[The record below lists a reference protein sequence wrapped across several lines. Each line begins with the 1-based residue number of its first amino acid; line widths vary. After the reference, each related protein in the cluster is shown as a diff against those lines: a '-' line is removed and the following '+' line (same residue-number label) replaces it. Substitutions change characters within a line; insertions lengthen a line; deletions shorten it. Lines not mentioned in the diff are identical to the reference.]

1 MNEETFDF
9 PGALAAY
16 KRGELDER
24 ETTRLFQYLVD
35 EGLVWSLS
43 GRYGR
48 NPSGQRADEK
58 PSMSW
63 HHHFLP
69 IPGVRPD

>member
-1 MNEETFDF
+1 
-9 PGALAAY
+9 
-16 KRGELDER
+16 
-24 ETTRLFQYLVD
+24 V
-35 EGLVWSLS
+35 S

-48 NPSGQRADEK
+48 NPRGQRADEK